1 MAVDE
6 GCILSIHNPAA
17 LVSIFGDD
25 DFHAPVRKDGF
36 TISQSSGEDQAEGS
50 LVLEQSAHH
59 DVIDLLRC
67 NA

>member
-36 TISQSSGEDQAEGS
+36 TISQNSGEDQAEGS
-50 LVLEQSAHH
+50 LVFEQSAHH

-67 NA
+67 SA